1 MGRRMR
7 LRRPSTEL
15 DEAGGGKRSQS
26 SLGSMEAKGGWLM
39 QGSWMKGPNASLCG
53 LFANWPLRK
62 LPDAVPRRVSSS
74 RSAVTTTLRKRE
86 TSIATP
92 CAAISSKESEVS
104 QLLGASSAI
113 SQKNRQAI
121 PVNRAQ
127 AHERISLRPLSP
139 SCGAALCPNGISHR
153 LRDEKS
159 LVCCQ
164 DLLPLLCRGKVLSVD
179 PINRLGRFH
188 VGHRSYTADLD
199 GRSLLDRGLR
209 RLGTFVSSFRAGSG

>member
-1 MGRRMR
+1 
-7 LRRPSTEL
+7 
-15 DEAGGGKRSQS
+15 
-26 SLGSMEAKGGWLM
+26 MEAKGGWLM

-92 CAAISSKESEVS
+92 CAAISSQRERGFATAGRIVGDFSEKPPGDS
-104 QLLGASSAI
+104 
-113 SQKNRQAI
+113 RQPRSKLTNGFPCA
-121 PVNRAQ
+121 
-127 AHERISLRPLSP
+127 PLSP
-139 SCGAALCPNGISHR
+139 SCGAALRPNGISHR

-209 RLGTFVSSFRAGSG
+209 RLGAFVSSFRAGSG